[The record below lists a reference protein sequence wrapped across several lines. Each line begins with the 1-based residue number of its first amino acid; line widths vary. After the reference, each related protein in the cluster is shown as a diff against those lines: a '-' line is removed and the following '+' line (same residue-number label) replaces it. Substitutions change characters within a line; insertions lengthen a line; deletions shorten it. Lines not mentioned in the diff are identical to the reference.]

1 MNYRIPSIPA
11 LIVIFIIFPNTLKCQ
26 DYFPFPS
33 DSATWYSMYSWP
45 EMIPPYVSYY
55 TIKYEAIGDTVI
67 NDLTYTKLYYE
78 YIFDTKVRNYE
89 GAYRVDS
96 DHERVYFIDNYSN
109 TESLLYDFRLTPGDT
124 ITIIGSDYEPY
135 NLVCLDTSSILI
147 NDISHKSYSIYSYL
161 SNGASCYTQWVKGLG
176 SLRIPIETDVF
187 CGSSFEWAYDLT
199 CFYYKDVKIYEWDL
213 NPYFTGCYG
222 HYIVGIDEHSIE
234 NLRVVPNPVVDLSKL
249 LGYKSDQ
256 QKINYQ
262 VLDITD
268 RIVYEHTNIQY
279 SEIEIKKND
288 FKPGIY
294 FLKIYSNDLQEVQVL
309 KFLIK

>member
-1 MNYRIPSIPA
+1 MKHRIISP
-11 LIVIFIIFPNTLKCQ
+11 LLVIFLFIISQNALKSQ

-55 TIKYEAIGDTVI
+55 TIKYEAIGDTAI
-67 NDLTYTKLYYE
+67 NDLTYTRIYSE
-78 YIFDTKVRNYE
+78 FINDTKSMYYE

-96 DHERVYFIDNYSN
+96 DNDCVYFIDNYSN

-161 SNGASCYTQWVKGLG
+161 SNGTTCYTQWVKGLG
-176 SLRIPIETDVF
+176 SLRLPIETDVF
-187 CGSSFEWAYDLT
+187 CGASFEWAYDLT
-199 CFYYKDVKIYEWDL
+199 CFYYKDDKIYEWEM
-213 NPYFTGCYG
+213 NPYFTGCTG
-222 HYIVGIDEHSIE
+222 HNIVDIEEHSIE
-234 NLRVVPNPVVDLSKL
+234 RLQVVPNPVQDISILC
-249 LGYKSDQ
+249 YNHDN

-262 VLDITD
+262 VLDNTG
-268 RIVYEHTNIQY
+268 RIVYEHNNIQY

-288 FKPGIY
+288 YKPGIY
-294 FLKIYSNDLQEVQVL
+294 FLKIYSNDLQKLQVI